1 MIKNRWF
8 VVIGAILVQ
17 LALGS
22 LYSWGSMTIYV
33 SPVLGL
39 PREVTVY
46 IFGVSIISFAFTMI
60 LAGDL
65 MKKIGPQK
73 TAILGA
79 IIMGIGAFVSAAV
92 IVLKSS
98 GILGYGTMRLLI
110 PFIGLLIGYGF
121 LYGAGIGLSYV
132 VPIATAN
139 KWFPD
144 KKGLIT
150 GVAVAGF
157 GLGSFIFNYLIKYL
171 ANPQGLLS
179 NDPKFATEMIKTVP
193 MMFVVLGIVYVIVII
208 IGSKTLQNPPDGYK
222 PEGWTP
228 APPKQGS
235 LVSSRDYE
243 RKEIVRMRQ
252 SYLLMFAF
260 LLSAMCGL
268 IVIGSF
274 AAFATSTDSTGK
286 FIYAIGTVDFVL
298 VASAAAIFNGA
309 GRIVW
314 GKIADSIGFKMTM
327 MIMFVIQAILML
339 LYFTTNVNWVYF
351 LIMTCLIYFCFGG
364 NLALFPTG
372 TSDLYGNKNL
382 GKNYGFIFIGYGVAG
397 FVGAVGVSLFV
408 MSFGGYLFLFM
419 FLGILSLGAAALVFL
434 IKPPISTETK

>member
-22 LYSWGSMTIYV
+22 LYSWGSMTIFL

-79 IIMGIGAFVSAAV
+79 IVMGIGAFLSAFF
-92 IVLKSS
+92 IMLKSS
-98 GILGYGTMRLLI
+98 LGYGVLGILV
-110 PFIGLLIGYGF
+110 PFIGLIIGYGF

-144 KKGLIT
+144 KKGFIT

-157 GLGSFIFNYLIKYL
+157 GAGSFVFNYVIKFL
-171 ANPQGLLS
+171 ANPQGLQS
-179 NDPKFATEMIKTVP
+179 NDSKFPAEMAKTVP
-193 MMFVVLGIVYVIVII
+193 IMFVVLGIIYLIAII
-208 IGSKTLQNPPDGYK
+208 IGSKTLQNPPDGWV

-228 APPKQGS
+228 SAPKQGS
-235 LVSSRDYE
+235 LVSSRNYE
-243 RKEIVRMRQ
+243 RKELVRMRQ

-274 AAFATSTDSTGK
+274 AAFATSTDSRGDY
-286 FIYAIGTVDFVL
+286 IYAIGTVDFVL
-298 VASAAAIFNGA
+298 VASLAALFNGA

-327 MIMFVIQAILML
+327 MIMFVIQAILMF
-339 LYFTTNVNWVYF
+339 LYFTTNVNWVFF
-351 LIMTCLIYFCFGG
+351 LLMTCLIFFCFGG

-372 TSDLYGNKNL
+372 TSDLFGSKNL

-397 FVGAVGVSLFV
+397 FIGAVGVSLFV
-408 MSFGGYLFLFM
+408 MTFGSYLFVFL
-419 FLGILSLGAAALVFL
+419 FLGFLSLGAAALVFL
-434 IKPPISTETK
+434 IQPPTETKTE

>member
-22 LYSWGSMTIYV
+22 LYSWGSMTIFV

-39 PREVTVY
+39 PREMTVY

-79 IIMGIGAFVSAAV
+79 IVMGIGAFLSAFF
-92 IVLKSS
+92 IMLKSS
-98 GILGYGTMRLLI
+98 LGYGVLGILV
-110 PFIGLLIGYGF
+110 PFIGLIISYGF
-121 LYGAGIGLSYV
+121 LYGAGIGISYV

-144 KKGLIT
+144 KKGFIT

-157 GLGSFIFNYLIKYL
+157 GLGSFVFNYLIKFL
-171 ANPQGLLS
+171 ANPQGLQS
-179 NDPKFATEMIKTVP
+179 NDPKFAAEMAKTVP
-193 MMFVVLGIVYVIVII
+193 IMFVVLGIIYLIAII
-208 IGSKTLQNPPDGYK
+208 IGSKTLQNPPDGWL

-228 APPKQGS
+228 AAPKKGS
-235 LVSSRDYE
+235 LVSSRNYE
-243 RKEIVRMRQ
+243 RKELVRMRQ

-274 AAFATSTDSTGK
+274 AAFATSTDAQGNY
-286 FIYAIGTVDFVL
+286 IYAIGTVDFVL
-298 VASAAAIFNGA
+298 VASLAALFNGT

-327 MIMFVIQAILML
+327 MIMFVIQAILMF
-339 LYFTTNVNWVYF
+339 LYFTTNVNWVFF
-351 LIMTCLIYFCFGG
+351 LLMTCLIFFCFGG

-372 TSDLYGNKNL
+372 TSDLFGSKNL

-397 FVGAVGVSLFV
+397 FIGAVGVSLFV
-408 MSFGGYLFLFM
+408 MTFGSYLFVFL
-419 FLGILSLGAAALVFL
+419 FLGFLSLGAAALVFL
-434 IKPPISTETK
+434 IQPPTETKTE